1 MAALGA
7 ALSVLLAALSAGLLL
22 RWIGDALNGAATAA
36 PDRMPFVG
44 GHPPSTHA
52 WSRFHVRYYAMA
64 LLFLAFDMEMVFMY
78 PWAVVYR
85 QEGLI
90 ALVEMLM
97 FITILVLGLLY
108 AWRERA
114 LEWA

>member
-1 MAALGA
+1 
-7 ALSVLLAALSAGLLL
+7 
-22 RWIGDALNGAATAA
+22 
-36 PDRMPFVG
+36 
-44 GHPPSTHA
+44 
-52 WSRFHVRYYAMA
+52 MA

-78 PWAVVYR
+78 PWAVVFVE
-85 QEGLI
+85 EGMV

-97 FITILVLGLLY
+97 FIVILVLGILY

>member
-22 RWIGDALNGAATAA
+22 RWIGDALNGTATAV
-36 PDRMPFVG
+36 PDRTPFVG

-52 WSRFHVRYYAMA
+52 WNRFHVRYYAMA

-85 QEGLI
+85 REGVI